1 MHVNHD
7 KAYKRFKT
15 QVHISR
21 KKRIVK
27 DCWGLSPDFIPNVL
41 TQPHR
46 LSKGKVHCSCPMCSQ
61 KTRKNGWKYR
71 DKVNREKGLEGNV
84 DCYEQDI
91 TENNYIFDFNVLSDS
106 IVYTT
111 SVDKDIDWDD
121 LLNICDA
128 DLQEKRFVENVN

>member
-1 MHVNHD
+1 MYVKHNN
-7 KAYKRFKT
+7 AYKRFKT

-71 DKVNREKGLEGNV
+71 DKVNREKGLEENV
-84 DCYEQDI
+84 NYYGQDI
-91 TENNYIFDFNVLSDS
+91 TEDSYIFNSNVLFDS

-111 SVDKDIDWDD
+111 SVDKDIDWDA
-121 LLNICDA
+121 LLDICDA
-128 DLQEKRFVENVN
+128 DLQESKFAGNMN